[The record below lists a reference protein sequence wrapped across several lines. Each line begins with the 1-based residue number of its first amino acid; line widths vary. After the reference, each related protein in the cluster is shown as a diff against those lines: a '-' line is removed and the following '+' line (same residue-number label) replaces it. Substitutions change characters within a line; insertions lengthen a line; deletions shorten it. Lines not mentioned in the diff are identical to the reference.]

1 MVAVNREVTIAVV
14 GAGVRGTSHAKRVSR
29 SGEARVAAVAEPN
42 PDRRMRMVADYD
54 IPPPRVFSDWRD
66 LAQAPRCAD
75 AVIITT
81 QDALHVEP
89 CERLAALGY
98 HIMLEKPMAPTEAES
113 QRIVHA
119 VERAGVILAVCHV
132 LRYSP
137 YTQTV
142 KKLLDSG
149 RLGDLVNIQHLE
161 PVGWWHFAHSYV
173 RGNWRREDQSSSLL
187 MAKCC
192 HDLDW
197 LGYLV
202 GRHTV
207 RVASFGSLVHF
218 ISENRPS
225 GAAARCLD
233 CLVEPA
239 CPYSAP
245 RLYLGCLGDP
255 GRAHWPLGPV
265 TADATVDGVLAA
277 LRTGPY
283 GRCVYDCDNDAVDQQ
298 VVIIEYEGGLT
309 ATHTVTAFTEMAERK
324 TRIFGSHGCVD
335 GDGARLVVTD
345 FVSGKTETIAVV
357 DARGRPINER
367 HGGGDQ
373 ALVNTFVSA
382 ISTGDPS
389 KILSGPRESL
399 HSHRVV
405 WAAEQ
410 SRHSNTVI
418 SLALQERIMSD
429 RMDSGF

>member
-1 MVAVNREVTIAVV
+1 MNREVTIAVV
-14 GAGVRGTSHAKRVSR
+14 GAGVRGTSHAKRVAR
-29 SGEARVAAVAEPN
+29 SGGARVVAVAEPN
-42 PDRRMRMVADYD
+42 PDRRKRMVGDYD
-54 IPPPRVFSDWRD
+54 IPRSRTFSDWRD

-113 QRIVHA
+113 ERIVNA

-137 YTQTV
+137 YTQTL
-142 KKLLDSG
+142 KKLVGSG

-197 LGYLV
+197 IGYLV
-202 GRHTV
+202 GRHAA

-218 ISENRPS
+218 TSENRPS
-225 GAAARCLD
+225 GAASRCLD
-233 CLVEPA
+233 CPVEPA

-245 RLYLGCLGDP
+245 RLYLGCLEDP
-255 GRAHWPLGPV
+255 DSKHWPLGPV
-265 TADATVDGVLAA
+265 TADATVDGVVAA

-298 VVIIEYEGGLT
+298 VVIIEYEEGPT

-335 GDGARLVVTD
+335 GDGARLVITD
-345 FVSGKTETIAVV
+345 FVTGKTETITVV
-357 DARGRPINER
+357 DDRGRPINER

-382 ISTGDPS
+382 ISTDDPS
-389 KILSGPRESL
+389 QILSGPRESL

-410 SRHSNTVI
+410 SRRSNTVT
-418 SLALQERIMSD
+418 SLASQERIMGDRTESD
-429 RMDSGF
+429 F